1 METPHIDG
9 SELDE
14 DKDDSDPNKL
24 LARDQSYVAAQ
35 DALILAILKDSGLA
49 IAEANKYLPE
59 VLSALGNVAS
69 AFPGAAPIVGALLKV
84 IPNQIP

>member
-1 METPHIDG
+1 MEIPHIDG
-9 SELDE
+9 SELD
-14 DKDDSDPNKL
+14 DDRDDSDPNKL
-24 LARDQSYVAAQ
+24 LARVQTYIAAQ
-35 DALILAILKDSGLA
+35 DQLILAIQNDSGLS
-49 IAEANKYLPE
+49 IAEVNKYLPT